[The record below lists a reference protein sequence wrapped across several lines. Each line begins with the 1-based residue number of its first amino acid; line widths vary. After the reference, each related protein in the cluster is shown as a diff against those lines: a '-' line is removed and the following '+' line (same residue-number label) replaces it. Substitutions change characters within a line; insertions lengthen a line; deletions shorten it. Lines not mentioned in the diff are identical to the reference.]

1 VLSSQGRSGDV
12 RKRMVYYGYI
22 GKSDYHFASLSIM
35 EATLYRLMRDVEAE
49 VDELV
54 ESLNTDFWVRVFN
67 AGAYPHLTIEL
78 MELNFNTCTKFS
90 LLELAIIS
98 KQHELWGN
106 DIVVSNEPETP
117 ITIQDISDAIFRMPI
132 LWAYNVLPS
141 RKQPV
146 LMELLIE
153 VMELDADYLLNNY
166 VTQRNDVINDVA
178 QDVADFIHGVR
189 LGIIASYRK
198 FMAYIPI

>member
-1 VLSSQGRSGDV
+1 
-12 RKRMVYYGYI
+12 MIYYGYI
-22 GKSDYHFASLSIM
+22 GKSDYHFAALSIQ
-35 EATLYRLMRDVEAE
+35 EKTLYRNMREVEAE

-54 ESLNTDFWVRVFN
+54 ESLNTDFWLRVFN
-67 AGAYPHLTIEL
+67 AGAYPHLTKEF
-78 MELNFNTCTKFS
+78 MELNYATCTQFS

-106 DIVVSNEPETP
+106 DIVVTNDTN
-117 ITIQDISDAIFRMPI
+117 ITIQDISNAIFRMPV

-146 LMELLIE
+146 LMALLID
-153 VMELDADYLLNNY
+153 VMGMDADYLLNTNY
-166 VTQRNDVINDVA
+166 VTHDNDVINDVA
-178 QDVADFIHGVR
+178 QDVAEFIHGVQS
-189 LGIIASYRK
+189 GIVASYRR